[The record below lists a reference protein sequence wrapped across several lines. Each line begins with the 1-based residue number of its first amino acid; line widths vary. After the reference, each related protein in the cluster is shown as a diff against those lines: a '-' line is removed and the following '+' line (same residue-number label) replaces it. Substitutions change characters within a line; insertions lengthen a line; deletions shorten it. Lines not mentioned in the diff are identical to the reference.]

1 MGESNQRAETKYGRL
16 LEILKEL
23 DSVCVAFSGG
33 VDSTL
38 LLYAAREA
46 LGDKVI
52 AVTSVSPFIP
62 RRELSEADE
71 FCRSL
76 GVRHMTLTID
86 VLASEKIRTN
96 PADRCYHCK
105 KEIFDQILDA
115 AAREGMAAVVEG
127 SNTDDEGDYRPGSRA
142 VQELGVA
149 SPLKEAGLSK
159 AEIRELSESRDLPTW
174 NKPAF
179 ACLASRIPYRE
190 IITEDKLKMVEEGE
204 DLLADLGFTQ
214 YRVRL
219 HQLGGDSEYMAR
231 IEVLP
236 EDLEKIIS
244 EPIRTRVWEML
255 RKIGFAYVTLDI
267 QGYRMGNLN
276 ERL

>member
-62 RRELSEADE
+62 GRELSEADE

-142 VQELGVA
+142 VQELGVT

-174 NKPAF
+174 NKPSF